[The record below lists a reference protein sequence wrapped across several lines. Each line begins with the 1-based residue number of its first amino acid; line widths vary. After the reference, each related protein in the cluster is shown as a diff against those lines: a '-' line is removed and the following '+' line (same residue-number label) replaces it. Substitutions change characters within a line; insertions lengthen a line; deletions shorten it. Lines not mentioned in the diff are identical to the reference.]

1 MRRQYAL
8 ADLRIHRPRHV
19 LQRASRSGGIRRR
32 LLVLLAL
39 FVVIVALLPL
49 LVANTRLR
57 DAVLSAA
64 LPADDVRV
72 TAAGASLGWFSAQS
86 LNGVEVKDAD
96 GKLLLSAASLS
107 VDRSPLSLLLNPSN
121 FGTIQIIRPQL
132 HLAIRPDG
140 SNLEDVLNSLLS
152 ELAASQ
158 PSEPDAN
165 KPSTRPAYAIHLV
178 DGTIHAEDLATN
190 SKWRIEGI
198 QLQYTTGASVGNVGS
213 GTFAANV
220 VELAA
225 GGNGAAAG
233 APSGQ
238 IAVSLKQVAA
248 GRQELTWQITGLSLA
263 PAEPW
268 LRRFIVA
275 SELSGILSGQGAAA
289 WTASPS
295 TVPDDI
301 STSGL
306 LTIDRLDASAP
317 LLNGDRIRLTRVELP
332 WQLAAQPARLTIQ
345 DLQLRCDAARIGV
358 RGSVDTTVRSQDLS
372 LANLISNAAAQHNLE
387 TRGSLDLASL
397 AAMLPKTLRIRDD
410 TKITSGTLD
419 LAGHCQPAGAGQ
431 RIAASLRTSQ
441 LAATSAG
448 RALQWERPVN
458 ADVQLTRLNTG
469 LRIDSL
475 ACESDFLEIAAN
487 GTPQDFAASAEF
499 DLNRLA
505 QQLGQFVNLSEFELA
520 GTGEAKLEWKQTEDN
535 RFSARADA
543 SLSQLRVALEHG
555 AIWAEPELKIA
566 ASADGTLD
574 AISRRPSRVDSG
586 RVQLSA
592 QGDELDAR
600 LANAVILNAAEPAW
614 PIAVNAEG
622 RIGRW
627 LTRARP
633 WMSMDDW
640 QIDGE
645 SKLTTNI
652 RVAHHLID
660 LGDTKFSA
668 TDFRATSPAWNIS
681 EPRLELSGSG
691 RWNASTGE
699 ATTDAAQLVTS
710 TVSLA
715 VKNVAYRPPQNS
727 ATNSNAQ
734 LTGVA
739 AIRADLARLS
749 AWRATPANEREYHPQ
764 GELTGNL
771 RFAQQNGRIT
781 GELTATGN
789 NLALSQASRGAGTR
803 AERGSASGQK
813 SIWNDPRVAVRALG
827 TYETTTD
834 RLDLNQLTLQSN
846 TLQAAAKGTVDKL
859 STAANVNLSGSLNYD
874 LAQVTP
880 LLAPYIG
887 DGVKLVGREQARF
900 ALAGQLNSPNTEFHS
915 VSLSLQSPNHWS
927 RRVRAQVDL
936 PWSGASVYG
945 LPVGPGRIA
954 AVLGDGGVRVEP
966 LSLAVG
972 EGQLSLAPSL
982 RLDPSPAELIHPA
995 GPLVTNVRISPE
1007 VSEAM
1012 LKYIAPVLTG
1022 ATQTEGLF
1030 SMQLEATRMPLGEMR
1045 RLDSAGKLT
1054 VHSVRV
1060 VPGELAREWIA
1071 LAQQIEAIAK
1081 RQDST
1086 ALATKP
1092 PVTLLSIRDQQVN
1105 FRVVD
1110 GRVHHQNMEFQV
1122 GDIVMRSQGSV
1133 GLDETLAIMLQVPIQ
1148 DSWIASQPLLSG
1160 LKGQSLQVPIS
1171 GTLTRP
1177 QVDQRAIASLS
1188 QQLLQSAAGQAIGGE
1203 LNKALDKLFKPK

>member
-1 MRRQYAL
+1 MRRNHAL
-8 ADLRIHRPRHV
+8 AGLRRAGGWHIVP
-19 LQRASRSGGIRRR
+19 RASRSGGIRRR

-39 FVVIVALLPL
+39 FVAVVALLPL

-86 LNGVEVKDAD
+86 LNGIEVKDAA
-96 GKLLLSAASLS
+96 GKLLLSAESIS

-121 FGTIQIIRPQL
+121 LGMIQIIRPQL

-140 SNLEDVLNSLLS
+140 SNLEDALNSLLS
-152 ELAASQ
+152 ELAASRL
-158 PSEPDAN
+158 SEPDE
-165 KPSTRPAYAIHLV
+165 KTSSLRTAYAIQLV
-178 DGTIHAEDLATN
+178 DGTIHAEDLAT
-190 SKWRIEGI
+190 SRKWRIEGI
-198 QLQYTTGASVGNVGS
+198 QLQYTAGASVGNIGS
-213 GTFAANV
+213 GTFAAKI
-220 VELAA
+220 VELA
-225 GGNGAAAG
+225 GGRNGAAA
-233 APSGQ
+233 ATPSGQ
-238 IAVSLKQVAA
+238 IAVSLTQAA
-248 GRQELTWQITGLSLA
+248 VGRQELAWQISGLSLA

-289 WTASPS
+289 WSAASAS
-295 TVPDDI
+295 TVPNDI

-317 LLNGDRIRLTRVELP
+317 FFNGDRIRLTRVELP

-345 DLQLRCDAARIGV
+345 DLQLRCDAARVGV
-358 RGSVDTTVRSQDLS
+358 RGSVDTTGLAQSPS
-372 LANLISNAAAQHNLE
+372 LTAAVSNAAAQHNLE
-387 TRGSLDLASL
+387 MRGALDLAKL
-397 AAMLPKTLRIRDD
+397 AALLPKTLRIRDD

-448 RALQWERPVN
+448 RALEWERPVN
-458 ADVQLTRLNTG
+458 ADMQLTRLNTG
-469 LRIDSL
+469 LRLDSL
-475 ACESDFLEIAAN
+475 ACESDFLKITAN
-487 GTPQDFAASAEF
+487 GTTENLSASAEF

-505 QQLGQFVNLSEFELA
+505 RQLGQFVNLSEIELA

-535 RFSARADA
+535 RFTARADA
-543 SLSQLRVALEHG
+543 SLSQLRVALESG
-555 AIWAEPELKIA
+555 AVWAEPELEIA

-574 AISRRPSRVDSG
+574 IVSRRPSRVDSG
-586 RVQLSA
+586 RVRLSA

-600 LANAVILNAAEPAW
+600 LANAVILNAAESAW

-633 WMSMDDW
+633 WITLGEW
-640 QIDGE
+640 RIDGE
-645 SKLTTNI
+645 GELRTNI
-652 RVAHHLID
+652 RVARHLID
-660 LGDTKFSA
+660 LGDTKFSS
-668 TDFRATSPAWNIS
+668 TDFRATSPAWSIS
-681 EPRLELSGSG
+681 EPRLELSGVG
-691 RWNASTGE
+691 RWNAATGE

-727 ATNSNAQ
+727 DAGTGAQ

-739 AIRADLARLS
+739 AIRADLARLA
-749 AWRATPANEREYHPQ
+749 AWRVSPADEREYHPQ
-764 GELTGNL
+764 GELTSNL

-789 NLALSQASRGAGTR
+789 NLALSQSSRGVPTPT
-803 AERGSASGQK
+803 QK
-813 SIWNDPRVAVRALG
+813 SIWNEPRVALRALG

-846 TLQAAAKGTVDKL
+846 TLQAAASGMIEKL
-859 STAANVNLSGSLNYD
+859 TTDANVNLSGSLNYD

-880 LLAPYIG
+880 LVAPYIG

-900 ALAGQLNSPNTEFHS
+900 ALAGQLNSPDTVFHS
-915 VSLSLQSPNHWS
+915 VSISPQSPNHWS
-927 RRVRAQVDL
+927 RRVRAQAEL

-954 AVLGDGGVRVEP
+954 ALLGDGGVRVEP
-966 LSLAVG
+966 LLLAVG

-982 RLDPSPAELIHPA
+982 RLDPPPAELMHPA

-1007 VSEAM
+1007 VSDAM
-1012 LKYIAPVLTG
+1012 LKYVAPVLAG

-1030 SMQLEATRMPLGEMR
+1030 SMQVEATRAPLGEMR

-1054 VHSVRV
+1054 VHSVRIL
-1060 VPGELAREWIA
+1060 PGALAREWIA

-1081 RQDST
+1081 RQDPT

-1105 FRVVD
+1105 FRIVD

-1133 GLDETLAIMLQVPIQ
+1133 GLDETLSLMLQVPIQ
-1148 DSWIASQPLLSG
+1148 DGWIASQPLLAG

-1177 QVDQRAIASLS
+1177 QVDPRAIASLS

>member
-1 MRRQYAL
+1 MRRNHAL
-8 ADLRIHRPRHV
+8 ADLRRAGGWHIV
-19 LQRASRSGGIRRR
+19 KASRCGGIRRR

-39 FVVIVALLPL
+39 FVAIVALLPL

-64 LPADDVRV
+64 LPGDDVQV
-72 TAAGASLGWFSAQS
+72 TVAGASLGWFSGPS
-86 LNGVEVKDAD
+86 LNGVEVKDDA
-96 GKLLLSAASLS
+96 GKLLLSAES
-107 VDRSPLSLLLNPSN
+107 VGIDRSPLNLLLNQSN
-121 FGTIQIIRPQL
+121 LGTIEIIRPQL

-140 SNLEDVLNSLLS
+140 SNLEDALTSLLS
-152 ELAASQ
+152 ELAGSQ
-158 PSEPDAN
+158 PGEPDAK
-165 KPSTRPAYAIHLV
+165 KPSTRTAYAIHLV
-178 DGTIHAEDLATN
+178 DGTIHAEDLATS

-198 QLQYTTGASVGNVGS
+198 QLHYTAGATIGNVGS
-213 GTFAANV
+213 GTFAAKI
-220 VELAA
+220 VELA
-225 GGNGAAAG
+225 GGVNGAAATT
-233 APSGQ
+233 PSGQ
-238 IAVSLKQVAA
+238 IAVSLRQANA
-248 GRQELTWQITGLSLA
+248 GRKELTWQISGLSLA

-275 SELSGILSGQGAAA
+275 SELSGTLSGQGAAA
-289 WTASPS
+289 WTASAS
-295 TVPDDI
+295 TVPNDI

-317 LLNGDRIRLTRVELP
+317 LLNGDRVRLTRVELP
-332 WQLAAQPARLTIQ
+332 WRLAAQASRLTIQ
-345 DLQLRCDAARIGV
+345 DLQLRCDAARVGV
-358 RGSVDTTVRSQDLS
+358 RGNIDTTVLSQPRSLT
-372 LANLISNAAAQHNLE
+372 AVVSNAAAQHNLE
-387 TRGSLDLASL
+387 LRGALDLAKL
-397 AAMLPKTLRIRDD
+397 AALLPKTLRIRDD
-410 TKITSGTLD
+410 TRITSGTLD

-448 RALQWERPVN
+448 RALEWERPVN
-458 ADVQLTRLNTG
+458 ADVQLTRLKMG
-469 LRIDSL
+469 IRLDSL
-475 ACESDFLEIAAN
+475 ACESDFLGVAAN
-487 GTPQDFAASAEF
+487 GTPQDFTASAEF

-520 GTGEAKLEWKQTEDN
+520 GTGEAKLEWKQTEGN
-535 RFSARADA
+535 RFTARADA
-543 SLSQLRVALEHG
+543 SLSQLRVALNSG
-555 AIWAEPELKIA
+555 AAWAEPELEIA
-566 ASADGTLD
+566 ASADGTFD
-574 AISRRPSRVDSG
+574 TVSRRPSRVDSG

-614 PIAVNAEG
+614 PIEVNAEG

-633 WMSMDDW
+633 WIMMGDW

-645 SKLTTNI
+645 SELTTNI
-652 RVAHHLID
+652 RVAGHLFD
-660 LGDTKFSA
+660 LSDTKFSS
-668 TDFRATSPAWNIS
+668 TDFRATGPAWNIS
-681 EPRLELSGSG
+681 EPRLELSGNG
-691 RWNASTGE
+691 RWNAATGE
-699 ATTDAAQLVTS
+699 STTDAAQLVTS

-715 VKNVAYRPPQNS
+715 VKNVAYRPPQYS
-727 ATNSNAQ
+727 GTGDGAQ

-739 AIRADLARLS
+739 AIRADLARLA
-749 AWRATPANEREYHPQ
+749 AWRVTPADEREYHPQ

-789 NLALSQASRGAGTR
+789 NLALSEASRGVPAPGTK
-803 AERGSASGQK
+803 E
-813 SIWNDPRVAVRALG
+813 IWNDPRVALRALG

-834 RLDLNQLTLQSN
+834 QLDLNQLTVQSN
-846 TLQAAAKGTVDKL
+846 TLQVAAIGTVDKL
-859 STAANVNLSGSLNYD
+859 STAANINLSGSLNYD
-874 LAQVTP
+874 LSQVTP

-900 ALAGQLNSPNTEFHS
+900 ALAGQLNSPNTVFHS
-915 VSLSLQSPNHWS
+915 VSLSPQSPHHWS
-927 RRVRAQVDL
+927 RRVRAQVEL

-954 AVLGDGGVRVEP
+954 AMLGDGGVHVEP

-972 EGQLSLAPSL
+972 EGQLSLAPGL
-982 RLDPSPAELIHPA
+982 RLDPPPAELTHQA

-1012 LKYIAPVLTG
+1012 LKYIAPVLAG

-1030 SMQLEATRMPLGEMR
+1030 SMQLEATRVPLGEMR

-1054 VHSVRV
+1054 VHSVRIL
-1060 VPGELAREWIA
+1060 PGALAREWIA
-1071 LAQQIEAIAK
+1071 LAQQIEAIAN
-1081 RQDST
+1081 RRDPT

-1105 FRVVD
+1105 FRVVE

-1133 GLDETLAIMLQVPIQ
+1133 GLDETLALMLQVPIQ
-1148 DSWIASQPLLSG
+1148 DSWIASQPLLTG